1 MEVGVS
7 TVSEKGQVTIPIDAR
22 RRLKVAAGDKV
33 LFKIEGDKVLLVRI
47 GDRGLSETL
56 DTQKPWPIGGLEY
69 QKRLRAENK
78 SIQP

>member
-7 TVSEKGQVTIPIDAR
+7 TVNEKGQVTIPIDAR
-22 RRLKVAAGDKV
+22 RRLKVTAGDKV

-47 GDRGLSETL
+47 GDRRLSETL

-69 QKRLRAENK
+69 QKRLRAE
-78 SIQP
+78 

>member
-7 TVSEKGQVTIPIDAR
+7 TVNEKGQVTIPIDAR
-22 RRLKVAAGDKV
+22 RRLKVTAGDKV

-47 GDRGLSETL
+47 GDRRLSETL

-69 QKRLRAENK
+69 QKRLRAEW
-78 SIQP
+78 P

>member
-33 LFKIEGDKVLLVRI
+33 LFKIEGDRVFLLRI

-56 DTQKPWPIGGLEY
+56 ERQNPWPIGGLEY
-69 QKRLRAENK
+69 QKRLRAEW
-78 SIQP
+78 P

>member
-33 LFKIEGDKVLLVRI
+33 LFKIEGDRVLLLRI
-47 GDRGLSETL
+47 GDRRLSETL
-56 DTQKPWPIGGLEY
+56 DTQKPWPIGSLEY
-69 QKRLRAENK
+69 QKRLRAEW
-78 SIQP
+78 P

>member
-7 TVSEKGQVTIPIDAR
+7 TVSKKGQVTIPIDAR

-47 GDRGLSETL
+47 GDRRLSETL
-56 DTQKPWPIGGLEY
+56 ERQKPWPIGGLEY
-69 QKRLRAENK
+69 QKRLRAEW
-78 SIQP
+78 P

>member
-33 LFKIEGDKVLLVRI
+33 LFKIEGDKVLLLRI
-47 GDRGLSETL
+47 GDRRLSETL
-56 DTQKPWPIGGLEY
+56 DTQKPWPIGSLEY
-69 QKRLRAENK
+69 QKRLRAEW
-78 SIQP
+78 P

>member
-1 MEVGVS
+1 MKVGVS

-33 LFKIEGDKVLLVRI
+33 LFKIEGDKVLLLRI
-47 GDRGLSETL
+47 GDRRLSETL

-69 QKRLRAENK
+69 QKRLRAEW
-78 SIQP
+78 P

>member
-7 TVSEKGQVTIPIDAR
+7 TVGEKGQVTIPIDAR

-47 GDRGLSETL
+47 GDRRLSEAL

-69 QKRLRAENK
+69 QKRLRAEW
-78 SIQP
+78 P

>member
-33 LFKIEGDKVLLVRI
+33 LFKIEGDNVLLLRI
-47 GDRGLSETL
+47 KDRRLSETL
-56 DTQKPWPIGGLEY
+56 DAQKPWPIGGLEY
-69 QKRLRAENK
+69 QKRLRAEW
-78 SIQP
+78 P

>member
-33 LFKIEGDKVLLVRI
+33 LFKIEGDKVLLLRI
-47 GDRGLSETL
+47 GDRRLSETL
-56 DTQKPWPIGGLEY
+56 DRQKPWPIGSLEY
-69 QKRLRAENK
+69 QKRLRAEW
-78 SIQP
+78 P